1 MFSTIGGPVAFLLYQ
16 VLADLP
22 FFPRPP
28 RYTLYV
34 AQLALGLVCLRLSL
48 TKEPLSDKSGRLYLN
63 RGFMRAALMVLGA
76 TAFLFSIA
84 GFLLDRFWKF

>member
-16 VLADLP
+16 ALADLP

-28 RYTLYV
+28 RCTLYV
-34 AQLALGLVCLRLSL
+34 AQLVLSLICLRLSF
-48 TKEPLSDKSGRLYLN
+48 TKEPLSDKSGQLYLN

-76 TAFLFSIA
+76 TALLFSIA
-84 GFLLDRFWKF
+84 GFLLDRFWKS